1 MKHYAMILLNEIVD
15 VVDSEAVPI
24 YPPDPQGNPVI
35 AVECD
40 SEITINDIYHEPK
53 QILLSI

>member
-15 VVDSEAVPI
+15 VFDSEAVPI

-35 AVECD
+35 ALNA
-40 SEITINDIYHEPK
+40 IPK
-53 QILLSI
+53 